1 MANIPA
7 LAAKD
12 ALVTAEVSSPTG
24 RTGFLN
30 LPLYL
35 MCSFYVWSY
44 LLSVFQINEM
54 PH

>member
-35 MCSFYVWSY
+35 ICSFYVWSY
-44 LLSVFQINEM
+44 RLSEFLIDEI